1 MLDGVLMSHKFITK
15 PEDVFQKG
23 RLFFEKGHIIKPHYH
38 KYGTKENLTI
48 IEGRCRVDIYDFNIT
63 AHKNKGRE
71 KIISKWNRI
80 VSVELCSGNT
90 IFIEGAG
97 HGFEMYTDVVMD
109 EVKQGPYREDDKV
122 FI

>member
-1 MLDGVLMSHKFITK
+1 MSHKFITK

-48 IEGRCRVDIYDFNIT
+48 IEGKCRMDIYFPRLNPE
-63 AHKNKGRE
+63 NWERM
-71 KIISKWNRI
+71 
-80 VSVELCSGNT
+80 VSIDLQSGST
-90 IFIEGAG
+90 IFISDGA
-97 HGFEMYTDVVMD
+97 HGFEMYTDVIMD